1 MRGRSRQS
9 PRTRLAATGFLF
21 AALVLAGIPA
31 SAEAPA
37 AEQLQPELPVNVTAD
52 QLEWRRGERRI
63 LARGNVRLEHHDAVL
78 LADEAEVD
86 EAAQT
91 FEARGRVVL
100 IGPEGRLEGE
110 RLLYNYATGR
120 ATISAGRGLV
130 LPATSFTAR
139 EIVREDR
146 TTYHLTDVA
155 FTTCAICQTPPYDW
169 EARAGSATLYT
180 ESHVVGRH
188 ASFWVNRLPILYTP
202 LIAFPVGPR
211 RTGLLIPE
219 VGYSSTEGAIVKPLF
234 FWAISPSQDATVWA
248 TYRSERGTGP
258 GLEYRY
264 ALDEQS
270 RGSVKTEYLHDRA
283 TDEDRYYVQ
292 ATHRQIFTERL
303 DAGLDLDLRSDKG
316 FPREF
321 STDSVERTQLFTD
334 SRGALTY
341 AHPFH
346 LAGLSGSFAE
356 QLREQTPDD
365 DERLFRS
372 DLALTSFAQPL
383 FGTPVLFAQ
392 ESSGSYLDKR
402 DDVASSRLDLHPR
415 LGLPLHLAPGLTWST
430 WLGGRLTAYAF
441 DRRAGEDGDA
451 SRELLDVAS
460 DLTWNLGRTYRVD
473 ALRVAA
479 VRHLIIPRVGYLFI
493 PQTDQADLPQVDAVD
508 FVSPQNRLLFGL
520 DNRFLIKLK
529 EPDGSTRVV
538 EVFSFTAEQGLVL
551 RPRRRTFADTYLAS
565 LQPADPLQA
574 VTGVQPLAGVVGF
587 SEAEE
592 RRWSNFVLRVA
603 ITPPGIV
610 DGGGT
615 VALDPEDSEIKEA
628 SARAG
633 VRLADWLRLTAGY
646 TYDRGDPAP
655 LRTPLEGYVGNLTAT
670 LGPAWELGY
679 GLRYDAKREIF
690 LENRVDVTYKTCCWQ
705 AKISYTHREGLG
717 PDATAT
723 GRTTDDDIRF
733 TVDLLGFKRGG
744 P

>member
-9 PRTRLAATGFLF
+9 PRTRVAAAGLLFVALA
-21 AALVLAGIPA
+21 LAGISPSA
-31 SAEAPA
+31 SEELP
-37 AEQLQPELPVNVTAD
+37 PDLPVNVTAD
-52 QLEWRRGERRI
+52 RLEWRRAERRI
-63 LARGNVRLEHHDAVL
+63 IARGNVRLEHKDAVL
-78 LADEAEVD
+78 LADEAEID

-120 ATISAGRGLV
+120 ATISDGRGLV

-139 EIVREDR
+139 EIIREDR
-146 TTYHLTDVA
+146 TTYRLTGA
-155 FTTCAICQTPPYDW
+155 TLTTCAVCQSPPYDW

-180 ESHVVGRH
+180 ESHVVGTH
-188 ASFWVNRLPILYTP
+188 GSFWVKQLPVLYTP
-202 LIAFPVGPR
+202 LFSFPVGPR
-211 RTGLLIPE
+211 RTGFLIPQI
-219 VGYSSTEGAIVKPLF
+219 GHSATEGAVLKPLF
-234 FWAISPSQDATVWA
+234 FWAISESQDATFWA

-264 ALDEQS
+264 VLDERS
-270 RGSVKTEYLHDRA
+270 RGSLTAEYLHDRV
-283 TDEDRYYVQ
+283 TDEDRYIVQ
-292 ATHRQIFTERL
+292 ATHRQVFTERL
-303 DAGLDLDLRSDKG
+303 DGRLDLDVRSDKR

-321 STDSVERTQLFTD
+321 ATESAERTRLFSD

-341 AHPFH
+341 AHPLH
-346 LAGLSGSFAE
+346 LVALSGSFAE
-356 QLREQTPDD
+356 QLREQTPAD

-383 FGTPVLFAQ
+383 FGMPVFFAQ
-392 ESSGSYLDKR
+392 ESSGAYLDKR
-402 DDVASSRLDLHPR
+402 GDVAAGRLDLHPR
-415 LGLPLHLAPGLTWST
+415 LGLPLRLAPGLTWST
-430 WLGGRLTAYAF
+430 WLGGRVTAYTF

-460 DLTWNLGRTYRVD
+460 NFTWNLGRTYPVN

-493 PQTDQADLPQVDAVD
+493 PQTDQTGLPQVDAAD
-508 FVSPQNRLLFGL
+508 FVSPQNRLLFSL
-520 DNRFLIKLK
+520 DNRFLVKLR

-538 EVFSFTAEQGLVL
+538 EVFSFTADQGLTL
-551 RPRRRTFADTYLAS
+551 RTRRRTFANRFLAS
-565 LQPADPLQA
+565 LQPSDPLQA
-574 VTGVQPLAGVVGF
+574 VTGVQPLAGVPGF

-592 RRWSNFVLRVA
+592 QRWSNFILRFA

-633 VRLADWLRLTAGY
+633 VRLTDWLRLTAGY
-646 TYDRGDPAP
+646 TFDRGEPAP
-655 LRTPLEGYVGNLTAT
+655 LRTPLEGYIGNLTAT

-679 GLRYDAKREIF
+679 GLRYDAKREVF

-705 AKISYTHREGLG
+705 AKLSYIHREGLG

-733 TVDLLGFKRGG
+733 TVDLLGFKRT
-744 P
+744 PSP